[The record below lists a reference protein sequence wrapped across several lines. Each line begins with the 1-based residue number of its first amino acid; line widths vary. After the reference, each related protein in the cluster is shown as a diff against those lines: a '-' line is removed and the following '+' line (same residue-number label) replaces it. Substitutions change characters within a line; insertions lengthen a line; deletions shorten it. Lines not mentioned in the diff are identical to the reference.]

1 MHSSTRHAL
10 LRNTLYKRTL
20 NQICSFIMLIFMIVL
35 YDIKAELDPELEGLH
50 CLALVLISKDYYIMP
65 GG

>member
-1 MHSSTRHAL
+1 
-10 LRNTLYKRTL
+10 
-20 NQICSFIMLIFMIVL
+20 MLIFMIVL